1 VSYLNF
7 VIELSALPAPMPAQ
21 ARYRISV
28 TSPIGETT
36 VDVDSPFTASDI
48 ERYLAVLGRQQEGI
62 TRAQEAQTAR
72 EFGDRLFTFLIRNN
86 EDVNAA
92 YFASLERAGNNG
104 LRIRLSLENA
114 GDLAQLP
121 WEYLRDPSREFL
133 ALSRSTPIVRYS
145 PQLTLRRPLNITI
158 PLRVLVMI
166 STPKGLPELDVEGE
180 WQRLNEATADLQ
192 RRGLLLLERLDS
204 ATLIALQRRLR
215 ANEYH
220 IFHFIGHSDFNAS
233 TQQGVLVFEDE
244 VDPDKARII
253 TGEALGRELGEE
265 STIRLVVMNS
275 CHSARRPDG
284 DALFGIA
291 SGLVARGVPA
301 VVAMQFVIS
310 DAAAKAF
317 AEEFYRAI
325 SESLPIDSAVS
336 EARRA
341 IANRVGTI
349 EWATPVLYMRSDDGV
364 LFTQT
369 MTTAAVSR
377 KTRFTRRDVI
387 AGIGALLALT
397 LLVGLLNGISPSIFR
412 GTSATPTTAITP
424 TPGNLPDLQV
434 SAMRISPT
442 TPRPGQ
448 IFRMSVT
455 VTNVGTADSGAFSY
469 GWDSSVNPP
478 EQLLSYTSRVDNI
491 PPGSSR
497 NVTFPFSYGWWGAY
511 SSQLRVDLDSEVQE
525 IDERNNN
532 KLFNVQLADEPFEID
547 FSLLPTN
554 ELVSPPYALGS
565 DEFIPW
571 NLLFSINEATRP
583 DCADTSMQLVEVD
596 GDIVLMPA
604 AVAPLPA
611 DCETQALSIT
621 VLRRPASAVE
631 VGLLPFVD
639 GNASLNY
646 FADVTGTVSVLSTVT
661 PVTAGEAVVLTSIG
675 SMAQQISR
683 IDIRLSNQAVRLTSL
698 TLSPPAG

>member
-1 VSYLNF
+1 MSYLNF
-7 VIELSALPAPMPAQ
+7 VIELSALPAPLPAQ

-36 VDVDSPFTASDI
+36 VDIDNPFTPSDI
-48 ERYLAVLGRQQEGI
+48 ERYLAVLGRTQQGI
-62 TRAQEAQTAR
+62 TRAQETQTAR
-72 EFGDRLFTFLIRNN
+72 EFGDRIFNFLIRNN

-92 YFASLERAGNNG
+92 YFASLERAGNDG

-114 GDLAQLP
+114 GELAQLP

-133 ALSRSTPIVRYS
+133 ALSRSTPVVRYS
-145 PQLTLRRPLNITI
+145 PQLTLRRPLNITL

-204 ATLIALQRRLR
+204 ATLIALQRTLR

-233 TQQGVLVFEDE
+233 TQQGVLVFEDDA
-244 VDPDKARII
+244 DPDRARII

-265 STIRLVVMNS
+265 NTIRLVVMNS

-284 DALFGIA
+284 DALSGIA
-291 SGLVARGVPA
+291 SGLVARGIPA
-301 VVAMQFVIS
+301 VVAMQFVIT

-317 AEEFYRAI
+317 AEEFYRAL

-341 IANRVGTI
+341 IANRVGNI
-349 EWATPVLYMRSDDGV
+349 EWGTPVLYMRSDDGV

-369 MTTAAVSR
+369 LAPVVIR
-377 KTRFTRRDVI
+377 KTRFTRRDII
-387 AGIGALLALT
+387 AGIGALVALT
-397 LLVGLLNGISPSIFR
+397 LMVGLLRAVSPILFP
-412 GTSATPTTAITP
+412 GPPNTPTAVITP
-424 TPGNLPDLQV
+424 TPENLPDLLV
-434 SAMRISPT
+434 SNMRIAPT
-442 TPRPGQ
+442 VPRPGQ

-525 IDERNNN
+525 LDERNNN
-532 KLFNVQLADEPFEID
+532 KLFNLQLADEPFEID

-554 ELVSPPYALGS
+554 EVVSPPYTLGS
-565 DEFIPW
+565 DEFVPW
-571 NLLFSINEATRP
+571 NLLFAVSERTRP
-583 DCADTSMQLVEVD
+583 ECSDTSIQLAEVD

-611 DCETQALSIT
+611 DCEIQTLSIT

-631 VGLLPFVD
+631 IGLLPFVD
-639 GNASLNY
+639 GDASLNY

-661 PVTAGEAVVLTSIG
+661 PVSAGEAVAFSSIG
-675 SMAQQISR
+675 SLAQQISR
-683 IDIRLSNQAVRLTSL
+683 IDIRLTNQAVRLTSL
-698 TLSPPAG
+698 TLWPPTG